1 MKEIQKVAVLG
12 AGVMGATI
20 AAHLVNAGCDV
31 VLLDLQID
39 KDGKQVNLADLA
51 VNTMKKAK
59 PSPIFFRP
67 WLSRIQTGNFQND
80 LALLSDADW
89 VIEVVKEDIK
99 IKHKL
104 FESILPHLDKSAL
117 LTSNTSGI
125 PINELSEVLPEDIQP
140 RFFGTHF
147 FNPPRYMKLL
157 EVIPGPKTD
166 PELLKSFHEF
176 GETTLGKGVVF
187 AKDCPNFI
195 ANRIGVMAM
204 MAVIHT
210 MIEDEYG
217 IEEVDK
223 IMGPLTGRPKSAV
236 FRTADL
242 VGLDTFVHVSENLYE
257 AAPEDEKR
265 DLFKIPPFVKQMVEK
280 GLLGNKSGS
289 GFYKKS
295 KGPGGK
301 REIQTLDLETLEYR
315 PKAKVKLPSIEMFK
329 NIEDVVERI
338 AKVSF
343 SEDRVGKFVWKT
355 LSEVLVYSVNRLG
368 EVADDIVNVD
378 RAMRWGF
385 NWELGPFE
393 TWDAL
398 GVAKVAEKLEAEGR
412 EVPKLVRDMLDQ
424 GVTSF
429 YDLATP
435 QAKYF
440 DGKEMA
446 AVPERPNVLIL
457 ADHKKDK
464 TKIVKTSAGASLVD
478 LGDGVLCLEFH
489 SKMNAIGGDTIGMTA
504 QAVKIAEEQGW
515 EGLVVANQGGNFSA
529 GANLMLLLMEAQ
541 EGNFEDIDLMVRG
554 FQRATT
560 SLRYCKRPVVVAPY
574 GLTLGGGCE
583 FSLHG
588 DAIQASAETYM
599 GLVEVGVGLIPAGGG
614 TKEMFLRHVY
624 QAHKRGEK
632 NLLPAL
638 QKVFE
643 AIGMAKVSTSGEEA
657 RDLGF
662 LKDTDGITLNGDAL
676 VTAAKKQ
683 VLGLAAA
690 GYTPPP
696 VPNDIPI
703 LGEPG
708 FAALKMALYM
718 MEEGGYIT
726 PHDKTIATHLGRI
739 LTGGNLTPGQTMT
752 EQDMLDL
759 EREAFL
765 RLTGERKTL
774 ERIHHMLTTNKPL
787 RN

>member
-1 MKEIQKVAVLG
+1 MKDIQKVAVLG

-20 AAHLVNAGCDV
+20 AAHLVNAGLDV
-31 VLLDLQID
+31 ALLDLKIEMN
-39 KDGKQVNLADLA
+39 GKPVNLADKA
-51 VNTMKKAK
+51 VATMKKAK
-59 PSPIFFRP
+59 PSPIFTRS
-67 WLSRIQTGNFQND
+67 WLAKIKTGNFD
-80 LALLSDADW
+80 EHMHLLKDVDW
-89 VIEVVKEDIK
+89 VIEVVKEDLK

-104 FESILPHLDKSAL
+104 FANLVPHLSDTCL

-125 PINELSEVLPEDIQP
+125 PINQLSEALPEALQP

-157 EVIPGPKTD
+157 ELIPGPKTD
-166 PELLKSFHEF
+166 ESILKQFAEF

-210 MIEDEYG
+210 MIDDQYG

-257 AAPEDEKR
+257 AAPDDEKR
-265 DLFKIPPFVKQMVEK
+265 DLFKIPDFVKQMVAK

-295 KGPGGK
+295 KGADGK
-301 REIQTLDLETLEYR
+301 KQILTFDIETLAYR
-315 PKAKVKLPSIEMFK
+315 EKAKVKLPSIEMFK
-329 NIEDVVERI
+329 NIEDVRERLK
-338 AKVSF
+338 KVSF
-343 SEDRVGKFVWKT
+343 SDDRVGKFVWKT
-355 LSEVLVYSVNRLG
+355 LSEVLVYAVNRLG

-398 GVAKVAEKLEAEGR
+398 GVDNVVKKLEAEGR
-412 EVPKLVRDMLDQ
+412 EVPAMVKEMLAK
-424 GVTSF
+424 GNTSF
-429 YDLATP
+429 YDHSQPEDAFYNGT
-435 QAKYF
+435 
-440 DGKEMA
+440 DMA
-446 AVPERPNVLIL
+446 PVPARPNVLIL
-457 ADHKKDK
+457 SDYKRDKKR
-464 TKIVKTSAGASLVD
+464 IVKSSPGASLID
-478 LGDGVLCLEFH
+478 LGDGVLGLEFH
-489 SKMNAIGGDTIGMTA
+489 SKMNAIGGDTIGMTG
-504 QAVKIAEEQGW
+504 QAVKVVEEEGW
-515 EGLVVANQGGNFSA
+515 NGLVVGNQGGNFSA

-541 EGNFEDIDLMVRG
+541 EGNFEDIDLMIRG
-554 FQRATT
+554 FQKATG
-560 SLRYCKRPVVVAPY
+560 SLRYCKKPVVCAPY

-583 FSLHG
+583 FSIHG

-624 QAHKRGEK
+624 TAHKRGEK
-632 NLLPAL
+632 DLLPYL

-643 AIGMAKVSTSGEEA
+643 AIGMAKVATSAEEA
-657 RDLGF
+657 REIGF
-662 LKDTDGITLNGDAL
+662 LKDTDGVTLNGDAL
-676 VTAAKKQ
+676 ITAAKQ
-683 VLGLAAA
+683 RVLGLAAG
-690 GYTPPP
+690 GYAPPEAP
-696 VPNDIPI
+696 TDIPV
-703 LGEPG
+703 LGGPG
-708 FAALKMALYM
+708 YAALKLALYM

-726 PHDKTIATHLGRI
+726 GHDKTIALHLGKI

-765 RLTGERKTL
+765 RLCGERKSL
-774 ERIHHMLTTNKPL
+774 ERIHHMLTKNKPL